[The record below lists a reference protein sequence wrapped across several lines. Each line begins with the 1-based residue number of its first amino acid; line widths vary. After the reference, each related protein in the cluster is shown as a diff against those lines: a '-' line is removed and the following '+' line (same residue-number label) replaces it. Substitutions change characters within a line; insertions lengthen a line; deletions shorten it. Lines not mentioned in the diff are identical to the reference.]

1 MPNMFNK
8 KRKENKEI
16 EKYFEALTFF
26 VEGSEKYSNLD
37 SETRLKAASW
47 CVNEIIKRNMKC

>member
-1 MPNMFNK
+1 MLK
-8 KRKENKEI
+8 AYGRKI